1 MLTLDRWVIR
11 MTPKN
16 GGEASIHS
24 YTTRREMRRWLRTLR
39 ANLFLSREYTFDTVD
54 MGIWA

>member
-16 GGEASIHS
+16 GGEASVHS
-24 YTTRREMRRWLRTLR
+24 YTTRRAMREWLRKLKR
-39 ANLFLSREYTFDTVD
+39 NPFLSAYTFDTVD
-54 MGIWA
+54 MGMWA